1 MTKDGGRL
9 AAARRIFNFRSLETA
24 TDKRNG

>member
-1 MTKDGGRL
+1 MTKDGGRF
-9 AAARRIFNFRSLETA
+9 AAARRIFNFRSFETA

>member
-9 AAARRIFNFRSLETA
+9 AAARRIFNFRSFESV